1 MEEKEWG
8 KVNESLSQKLK
19 GMSDDEFINVFT
31 EKKFTPDEMELL
43 NDCYNRL
50 PEYVDYWLRSSP
62 RNQMHLIRLIMQ
74 NACEIFSNL
83 DKAAHAVSHGE

>member
-1 MEEKEWG
+1 
-8 KVNESLSQKLK
+8 
-19 GMSDDEFINVFT
+19 
-31 EKKFTPDEMELL
+31 MELL

-50 PEYVDYWLRSSP
+50 PEYVEYWLRSSP

-74 NACEIFSNL
+74 NSSGMFSNL